1 MMQIV
6 YFSRKSQFLSEM
18 HDISGEKIYITP
30 SPAKAD
36 GLRTLLL
43 ENASSDVV
51 TIAKF
56 TSELV
61 KHLWEGSDP
70 PEVKR
75 KADLLLIFGILKN
88 KYLPELG
95 YEQFIQAYNLFSDLR
110 SFTLNEDTLSTVME
124 EQSPDVRKAVELF
137 WRLLEVTGYLDEH
150 GAYQKISEALRS
162 FEEKEE
168 LKKTYI
174 FWGFQHLNG
183 QQVDLLKALS
193 IRYEVIIPF
202 PLVLKEKLKKSDW
215 LSWLRESRV
224 KERDLTIIPQE
235 PQASWIKLNSREI
248 AMNLKNILKPR
259 DQIVLGVSKLSPM
272 HMDIVPSK
280 GVLYKIPHQLIQ
292 TELQELSYEVKA
304 SMKGNELFS
313 GLESFLTEKKKEILK
328 SLSTKV
334 AFKNLKA
341 LELYQDAITSI
352 LELTDE
358 EIKVDRFFLKLLYE
372 VVALNQPRTSY
383 VPVSAQELNI
393 DLKDM
398 SSLEDVKRDRR
409 VILCVDD
416 RFDEIQSLGQNYTET
431 IQKALSVL
439 GPLKR
444 SELELLFKQWEFHD
458 LFSQAEVQVLMS
470 ESTLKHSLI
479 WKRLFSDVKLID
491 TENKTHQNER
501 SIVDHLE
508 KSEKPSFSGSFSASK
523 FQTYQDCPR
532 KFYFNYVDKIFPRIS
547 LHNDFDSLIAG
558 TISHK
563 IIEVFHKTHLSVE
576 ELPALTKQIMQEFIQ
591 EEKLSLSQ
599 EKLLKHE
606 LVFNQRSLNGIQFLK
621 NIDELIGSPVTWSI
635 EEDFSFTDVY
645 KLNGKIDCLGR
656 HGDTVFLM
664 DFKSTKYG
672 ASSNKEIEQ
681 FDSLQLWAYAK
692 AASKSIENFE
702 HKSVVLGFIS
712 LDNPSES
719 NLLLTD
725 PELFEKFKSAKICKQ
740 QVFKI
745 PFPELFK
752 SAQEKMLSLSLAIQ
766 TEKVYPARPRKSDA
780 CTYCELTK
788 VCIKSEMTHE

>member
-110 SFTLNEDTLSTVME
+110 SFTLNEDALSTVME

-352 LELTDE
+352 RELTDE

-508 KSEKPSFSGSFSASK
+508 KSEKFSFSGSFSASK

-532 KFYFNYVDKIFPRIS
+532 KFYFNYVDKIFPHIS

-558 TISHK
+558 SISHK

-621 NIDELIGSPVTWSI
+621 NIDDLIGSPVTWSI
-635 EEDFSFTDVY
+635 EEDFSFTDEY

-656 HGDTVFLM
+656 HGNTVFLM

-740 QVFKI
+740 QIFKI

-788 VCIKSEMTHE
+788 VCIKSEITHE